1 MVEEVLRDIMDD
13 RGLTVLELMVGV
25 SIIAVLVAL
34 AAPTLY
40 SNLISSGKVGS
51 AASNLYDD
59 IKWAQSEAQKQGSMD
74 IEWVEM
80 PPGSGNWG
88 WGLRQRG
95 VFVVFDETNNSYS
108 IWRWEDKDGDNL
120 PEAGELAPDFNNSNN
135 DGAIK
140 TVTLDNNV
148 TFGFGS
154 DVNKKA
160 CSNGAGAPSGP
171 IINVSTSMGLPPCYG
186 LPCIQFDAKGFIK
199 GQTGDIVIYLTNNSH
214 TYAVTADSIAGI
226 FKMCKWVAD
235 TWQYT
240 LK

>member
-1 MVEEVLRDIMDD
+1 MDN
-13 RGLTVLELMVGV
+13 RGMTVLELMVV
-25 SIIAVLVAL
+25 VAVIAAL
-34 AAPTLY
+34 AAIAVPTLY
-40 SNLISSGKVGS
+40 SQLISSGKVGS
-51 AASNLYDD
+51 ATSNLYDD

-74 IEWVEM
+74 ISTG
-80 PPGSGNWG
+80 GS
-88 WGLRQRG
+88 LRRRSI
-95 VFVVFDETNNSYS
+95 FVVFDQGSNSYS
-108 IWRWEDKDGDNL
+108 IWRWQDEDGDNL
-120 PEAGELAPDFNNSNN
+120 PETDELAPDFSNPNN

-154 DVNKKA
+154 DVSKKA
-160 CSNGAGAPSGP
+160 CTNASGAPSGA
-171 IINVSTSMGLPPCYG
+171 ITNISSMSLPPCNG

-199 GQTGDIVIYLTNNSH
+199 GQSGDIVIYLTNNSY
-214 TYAVTADSIAGI
+214 TYAVTADSLAGI